1 MPTLSVPPHLIQYI
15 ASPQTSQYH
24 AAEALEEWIWQR
36 RSKGDSLF
44 EVSVGLLDLEDR
56 VRRMLCHT
64 NVGANEI
71 SSLRQGT
78 SPRPHPA
85 THRVDTA

>member
-36 RSKGDSLF
+36 RAKGDSLF

-56 VRRMLCHT
+56 VCRGLINSACGMRIAC
-64 NVGANEI
+64 A
-71 SSLRQGT
+71 
-78 SPRPHPA
+78 SPQYQY
-85 THRVDTA
+85 